1 MKSGVHVERSQI
13 RARQKATHAKQQR
26 LDRI

>member
-1 MKSGVHVERSQI
+1 MEPGVHFERAQV